1 MKIDEINII
10 LAGIG
15 GQGIIRVGR
24 ILSTAALKSGFHL
37 YYSETHGMAQRG
49 GAVVSKLRFGDNV
62 YSQQIMGGQADL
74 MIGLEPLE
82 ALRNLHLLDPKGM
95 IIVNTKRIVPALA
108 SKSDKK
114 GYPSLKTIKNF
125 VSKRFDNV
133 VMFDASPLAEKAGS
147 PLTMNVVLLG
157 AIAATGVLPIPE
169 KKIKDAISE
178 HVPKNFIK
186 INKKAFELGYKQI
199 KV

>member
-1 MKIDEINII
+1 MVKDEINII

-62 YSQQIMGGQADL
+62 YSQQIMGAHADL
-74 MIGLEPLE
+74 LVGLEPLE
-82 ALRNLHLLDPKGM
+82 ALRNIHSLGSKGM
-95 IIVNTKRIVPALA
+95 MIVNTKRILPAHA
-108 SKSDKK
+108 AKSDKK

-133 VMFDASPLAEKAGS
+133 VMFDATSLAEKAGN

-157 AIAATGVLPIPE
+157 AIAATRVLPIPE

-178 HVPKNFIK
+178 HVPKDLLR
-186 INKKAFELGYKQI
+186 INKKAFELGYNQI
-199 KV
+199 KN